1 MTAPA
6 RTVAVTVEAALDQT
20 TAETYYALYRD
31 TFGEL
36 ETQAVARQLLH
47 REEFLEEMHDPR
59 VDKYVARDDRGEAI
73 GLSTLTHHLE
83 TVPWISPAYF
93 HHHYP
98 DHAARDAIYYIGFTL
113 VRREHRQSHVFQAMI
128 HRMGEVLAAAEA
140 VVGWDIC
147 AFNDDGFAFGEHAAR
162 VLGRTGEVTVAAV
175 DRQTYYLGTFHPTGR
190 PGGR

>member
-1 MTAPA
+1 VTAA
-6 RTVAVTVEAALDQT
+6 QTSVEVTIETDVDEE
-20 TAETYYALYRD
+20 TAETYYRLYRE

-59 VDKYVARDDRGEAI
+59 VQKYVAWSDDGTAI

-93 HHHYP
+93 RHHYP
-98 DHAARDAIYYIGFTL
+98 EHVARDAVYYIGFTL
-113 VRREHRQSHVFQAMI
+113 VQREHRKGHVFQAMI
-128 HRMGEVLAAAEA
+128 HRMGSVLVEARA

-147 AFNDDGFAFGEHAAR
+147 AHNDDGFSFGDHAAR
-162 VLGRTGEVTVAAV
+162 VLGRTGDVTVEPI
-175 DRQTYYLGTFHPTGR
+175 DRQTYYLGTFHT
-190 PGGR
+190 

>member
-1 MTAPA
+1 MSAPTG
-6 RTVAVTVEAALDQT
+6 TVEVTVEAEVDPA
-20 TAETYYALYRD
+20 TAEVYYELYRE

-36 ETQAVARQLLH
+36 ETKAVARQLLH

-59 VDKYVARDDRGEAI
+59 VDKYVAWDGDGEAI

-93 HHHYP
+93 RHHYP

-113 VRREHRQSHVFQAMI
+113 VRRDHRQSHVFQAMI
-128 HRMGEVLAAAEA
+128 HRMGEVLAAARA

-147 AFNDDGFAFGEHAAR
+147 AANDDGFAFGEHAAR
-162 VLGRTGEVTVAAV
+162 VLGRTGEVTVEPI
-175 DRQTYYLGTFHPTGR
+175 DRQTYYLGTFQADGLPQGR
-190 PGGR
+190 